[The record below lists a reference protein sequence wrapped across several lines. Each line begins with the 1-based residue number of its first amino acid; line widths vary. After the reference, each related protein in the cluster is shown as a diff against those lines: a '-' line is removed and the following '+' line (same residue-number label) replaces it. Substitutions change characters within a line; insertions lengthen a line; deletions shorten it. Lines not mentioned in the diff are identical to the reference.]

1 MKRSTLS
8 KLALTLVAAFVF
20 VGANA
25 QPWSNATEGD
35 YTRSAATPITD
46 PATVTFTD
54 KVTINKA
61 MPFWV
66 FPSVAYNPDYVTT
79 GFGSNYTTSAQIVA
93 NVVSSFAWTA
103 GLDGTTSAANKN
115 YVEIA
120 WSTTGN
126 KTISVI
132 ETPAAGICPGEAV
145 YFGVN
150 VIDVPSASI
159 DVHATAPSALGLNNV
174 ISSACWSTAVAHN
187 VAINTTLA
195 NADEEYPYHFNVT
208 YEVFNVDGLDA
219 TGELPNAAGVFDATN
234 TDVTDITGTTTV
246 NVRGSVTPTANP
258 SDANPIILAAGNE
271 LVPSQNYAAQ
281 NDKIT
286 VYRITYNN
294 VNAKISR
301 KSDYLAARTGTWAA
315 TDYANFSYYP
325 AAPAAAARYI
335 ISLPTPVTGPIY
347 HIANNFAY

>member
-35 YTRSAATPITD
+35 YTRSAANPITN
-46 PATVTFTD
+46 PASVTFTD
-54 KVTINKA
+54 KVTINKT

-79 GFGSNYTTSAQIVA
+79 GFTTNYTTSAQIVL

-103 GLDGTTSAANKN
+103 GVDGTTSAANKN
-115 YVEIA
+115 YVEIT
-120 WSTTGN
+120 WSSVGD

-132 ETPAAGICPGEAV
+132 ETPAAGICPGDAV
-145 YFGVN
+145 YFGVK
-150 VIDVPSASI
+150 VINEPSASI
-159 DVHATAPSALGLNNV
+159 DGANVELGLNNV
-174 ISSACWSTAVAHN
+174 ISRACWSATAPHN

-219 TGELPNAAGVFDATN
+219 AGELPNAAGVFDAAN
-234 TDVTDITGTTTV
+234 ADVTDITGATTV
-246 NVRGSVTPTANP
+246 NVRGSVTPAANP

-271 LVPSQNYAAQ
+271 LVASQDYVVQ
-281 NDKIT
+281 NNKIT

-301 KSDYLAARTGTWAA
+301 KSDYLAARAGTWAA

-325 AAPAAAARYI
+325 AAPAATAKYI
-335 ISLPTPVTGPIY
+335 VSLPIPVTGPIY